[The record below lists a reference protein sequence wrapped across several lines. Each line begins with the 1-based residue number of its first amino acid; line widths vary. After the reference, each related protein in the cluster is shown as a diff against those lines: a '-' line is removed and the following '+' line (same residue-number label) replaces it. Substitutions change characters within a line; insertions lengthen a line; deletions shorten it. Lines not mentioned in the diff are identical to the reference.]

1 MTETLWWCPQL
12 SQRTTVITQWKEKKG
27 LPRHLHFKQGVPIIL
42 DERPGKVLSYRI
54 ESNVSDN
61 TDGILGSNL
70 GRVKGIPQ
78 IPRDKYIPLTINV
91 ILGYCN
97 TLMPIF
103 GESVTAV
110 SGRRQQGR
118 EKGDSRAE
126 GGGAREGSP
135 RLPPLS
141 ATATQARKPKVTC
154 FLTMTD
160 VSLYDKNQMLLP
172 LWLLLLKAIS
182 GARIDHGSC
191 PFTSLWKHRN

>member
-1 MTETLWWCPQL
+1 MVSA
-12 SQRTTVITQWKEKKG
+12 SQRTTVITQWKEKEG
-27 LPRHLHFKQGVPIIL
+27 LPRNLHFKQGVPIIL

-61 TDGILGSNL
+61 TDGILGTNL

-118 EKGDSRAE
+118 EKGDSRAA
-126 GGGAREGSP
+126 GGGQGKDPLASLPFR
-135 RLPPLS
+135 RLPRRLG
-141 ATATQARKPKVTC
+141 
-154 FLTMTD
+154 
-160 VSLYDKNQMLLP
+160 NQ
-172 LWLLLLKAIS
+172 K
-182 GARIDHGSC
+182 
-191 PFTSLWKHRN
+191 